1 MSGIY
6 TVSQLS
12 KQTYNIIDA
21 EKGTIVNRLIL
32 QDGEALSGP
41 IVVGDRCTFIV
52 KTGPSQQF
60 GVIYSLPK
68 GTIINKFPA

>member
-6 TVSQLS
+6 TVAQFD
-12 KQTYNIIDA
+12 KKTYNIIDA

-41 IVVGDRCTFIV
+41 IVVGDRCTFII
-52 KTGPSQQF
+52 KTGPSQQV
-60 GVIYSLPK
+60 GVIYKLPR
-68 GTIINKFPA
+68 GTIINRFPA